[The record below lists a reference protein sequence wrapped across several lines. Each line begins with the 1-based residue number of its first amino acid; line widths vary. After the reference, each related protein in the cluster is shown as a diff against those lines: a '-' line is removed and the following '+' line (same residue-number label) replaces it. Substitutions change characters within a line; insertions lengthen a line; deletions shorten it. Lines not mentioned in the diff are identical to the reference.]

1 MHRSKIL
8 IAAGAAA
15 FLLFMVAFL
24 PASLALRYL
33 PAEIELRGVSGSVWW
48 GRAAEVTLRGQP
60 LGALRWSNR
69 PWRLLLL
76 EADYGLRLEPAG
88 GAVTLDVRTRG
99 GGRVELRRIR
109 GGFPVAAVAGIV
121 GPDGWAGAVEL
132 AIDRL
137 VLRDRY
143 PVSAAGTVTVRQLKA
158 PGEGGANIG
167 DFELTLGQG
176 AVGGEGI
183 AGRLRDLDNGP
194 MRVRATLELAPD
206 RSYLI
211 SGEVAALADAGP
223 AVVNTLAFLGPPDSL
238 GRRPF
243 AIEGTL

>member
-1 MHRSKIL
+1 MRRPKLL
-8 IAAGAAA
+8 IAAGLAA

-24 PASLALRYL
+24 PASLVLRYV
-33 PAEIELRGVSGSVWW
+33 PREFELRGVSGSIWR
-48 GRAAEVTLRGQP
+48 GRASEVLLRGQS
-60 LGALRWSNR
+60 LGALRWANR
-69 PWRLLLL
+69 PWRLVLL

-88 GAVTLDVRTRG
+88 GAVTLGVRTSG
-99 GGRVELRRIR
+99 DGRIELRRIR
-109 GGFPVAAVAGIV
+109 GRFPVASVAGIV
-121 GPDGWAGAVEL
+121 GPDGWSGEVEL
-132 AIDRL
+132 AVDRL
-137 VLRDRY
+137 VLRDSY
-143 PVSAAGTVTVRQLKA
+143 PVSAVGTVTVRQLKA
-158 PGEGGANIG
+158 PGERGANIG

-176 AVGGEGI
+176 AVGGDGI

-211 SGEVAALADAGP
+211 SGEVAALPEAGP
-223 AVVNTLAFLGPPDSL
+223 AVLNTLAFLGPPDSL